1 MTANRTPKI
10 VAPMVD
16 ELRLPELADASALEI
31 VAAGYYEA
39 RRYIDADLAGRELS
53 SVSVSECEFLG
64 LEVHA
69 AQLRNVS
76 IAETRL
82 ERVSAPELKAAGSD
96 WRDVHIE
103 SSRLGAVDLAEGDLR
118 GVRITASKM
127 SFVNLRAAT
136 LRDIRFENCVIDEL
150 DLTLAR
156 ADRVAFHECT
166 VRTLILDQ
174 ARLQHFDLRGAEL
187 SSVRGLTSM
196 RGAILTFHQAVDLTE
211 TFADHLG
218 ITLAD

>member
-53 SVSVSECEFLG
+53 SVSECEFLG
-64 LEVHA
+64 LDVHA

-82 ERVSAPELKAAGSD
+82 ERVRAPELKAAGSD

-103 SSRLGAVDLAEGDLR
+103 SSRLGAVDLAEADLR

-136 LRDIRFENCVIDEL
+136 PRDIRFENCVIDEL

-187 SSVRGLTSM
+187 SRVRGLTSM
-196 RGAILTFHQAVDLTE
+196 RGTILTFHQAVDLTE